1 MLMSSLSFSNPSP
14 RFYFVLRL
22 GLPVIGALLIITF
35 FLPGGH
41 RHEVE
46 LKRYAAVPLFSL
58 TERSGKTITNH
69 DLGGKIWV
77 ADFIFTNC
85 PGPCPRMSSQMHQ
98 VQAALDGN
106 DGVRFVSF
114 TVDPARDTPPVL
126 AAYAQHFEATP
137 GKWYFLTGAE
147 ADLNRMSRGVFML
160 GNVDGSLQHSTRFA
174 LIDGSG
180 RIRGYYLTSEAEAIP
195 TLIAD
200 AKRLLKEQI

>member
-1 MLMSSLSFSNPSP
+1 MASWCSTALATSA
-14 RFYFVLRL
+14 
-22 GLPVIGALLIITF
+22 ICGALL
-35 FLPGGH
+35 LAGC
-41 RHEVE
+41 
-46 LKRYAAVPLFSL
+46 
-58 TERSGKTITNH
+58 SGKPPLPSYGVVPDFTLTDQTGAAFQSAANL
-69 DLGGKIWV
+69 DKKIWI

-98 VQAALDGN
+98 VQTALTGN
-106 DGVRFVSF
+106 DAVRFVSF

-126 AAYAQHFEATP
+126 AAYAQHFEAAP

-160 GNVDGSLQHSTRFA
+160 GNVNGSLEHSTRFA

-180 RIRGYYLTSEAEAIP
+180 RIRGYYLTSAPEAIP

-200 AKRLLKEQI
+200 TKRLLKEQL

>member
-1 MLMSSLSFSNPSP
+1 MASWCSTALATSAIF
-14 RFYFVLRL
+14 
-22 GLPVIGALLIITF
+22 GALVLA
-35 FLPGGH
+35 GC
-41 RHEVE
+41 
-46 LKRYAAVPLFSL
+46 
-58 TERSGKTITNH
+58 SGKPPLPSFGVVPDFTLTDQTGAAFQSTAKLNK
-69 DLGGKIWV
+69 KIWV
-77 ADFIFTNC
+77 ADFIFTKC

-106 DGVRFVSF
+106 DAVRFVSF

-126 AAYAQHFEATP
+126 AAYAQHFEADP
-137 GKWYFLTGAE
+137 AKWYFLTGAV

-160 GNVDGSLQHSTRFA
+160 GNVDGSLEHSTRFA

-200 AKRLLKEQI
+200 TKRLLKEQL